1 MDCSPQASVSMRFSR
16 QEYQSGLPFPSPG
29 DLPDP
34 AIDPRSPALQADS
47 LLSEPPGKESLLSAL
62 SPIWEGNPKRGDI
75 CVCIADSLCC
85 TGEPN
90 NTVKQLY
97 ANKRC
102 LIKN

>member
-1 MDCSPQASVSMRFSR
+1 MGFPK

-47 LLSEPPGKESLLSAL
+47 LLSEPPGKGTLLSAL
-62 SPIWEGNPKRGDI
+62 SAKWEGNPKRGDI
-75 CVCIADSLCC
+75 CICIADSLHF

-102 LIKN
+102 LIKT